1 MAGNSTTYPPEILT
15 AVCRELA
22 KLARQEEN
30 CAADE
35 AAAHRAYWEPM
46 PLSVA
51 IHRQAAAALWADLAR
66 LEAELRSVPPTQQQE
81 PHPVPVHRVAE
92 LSHHLSEGRHDR
104 LHVRQQHLAA

>member
-1 MAGNSTTYPPEILT
+1 MAGNRTTYPPEVLT
-15 AVCRELA
+15 AVCRELV

-66 LEAELRSVPPTQQQE
+66 LEAELRTAPAAQQE
-81 PHPVPVHRVAE
+81 PRPVAE
-92 LSHHLSEGRHDR
+92 LPHHLPEGRHDR
-104 LHVRQQHLAA
+104 HHVRQQHLAA